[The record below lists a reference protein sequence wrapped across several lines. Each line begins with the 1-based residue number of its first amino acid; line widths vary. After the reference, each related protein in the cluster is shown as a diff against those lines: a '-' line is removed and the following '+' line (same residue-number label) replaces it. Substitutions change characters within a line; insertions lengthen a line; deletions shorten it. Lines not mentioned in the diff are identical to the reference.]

1 MTVFNFDASGFL
13 RRTSSRKVVIQIPLR
28 KVMKNQVSENMVSKI
43 WYPKYET
50 CKYRHKGTSF
60 RKYGIQNMKRAS
72 IDVRAPVSENMV
84 SKIFAKMATG
94 SKKTGLGQIFMKM
107 ATGSKGT

>member
-28 KVMKNQVSENMVSKI
+28 KVMKTRFQKI

-50 CKYRHKGTSF
+50 CKYRRKGTSF
-60 RKYGIQNMKRAS
+60 RKYGIQNMKHAS
-72 IDVRAPVSENMV
+72 IDVRAPVSEN
-84 SKIFAKMATG
+84 IFAKWQQVQRKLDLDKF
-94 SKKTGLGQIFMKM
+94 SRKWQQVQRGLRQI
-107 ATGSKGT
+107 S